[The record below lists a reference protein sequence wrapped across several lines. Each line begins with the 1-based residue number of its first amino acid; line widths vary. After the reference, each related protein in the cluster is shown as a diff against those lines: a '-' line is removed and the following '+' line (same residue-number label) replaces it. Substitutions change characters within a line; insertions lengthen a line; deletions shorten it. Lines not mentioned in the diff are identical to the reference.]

1 MSQSMVGKHAMW
13 PKENDVIFSISGR
26 AQAAEKAFGMD
37 NVIMQQ

>member
-26 AQAAEKAFGMD
+26 AQAKREGFWYG
-37 NVIMQQ
+37 